1 MHILSDDM
9 INKWEII
16 HQILCLYNDTIPLSR
31 QKEKRTMITCK
42 SQVRHDFFVYY
53 YSYLFFNMER
63 DNSIEKITIYN
74 LY

>member
-1 MHILSDDM
+1 MRNFASNFVFIQWHNSS
-9 INKWEII
+9 K
-16 HQILCLYNDTIPLSR
+16 QT
-31 QKEKRTMITCK
+31 KKTMIVCK